1 MTRLTSWQCFV
12 HGIFPD
18 LHKVKAYGIFPRI
31 GWIGTR
37 WNRNAIPMYEPNETI
52 QISSNSSTQTHTHT
66 QTQRHHTI
74 GYIFCIPQPVRFL
87 IDDWVQGRSTRC
99 WQRKL
104 TTSCGSGDSSKSPK
118 LESGWKHFCGNG
130 LPTVCHWL
138 ATLHTK
144 HAEAWSNVN
153 GPSSKCWQTRQSN
166 FKRFKK
172 SIFWKQG
179 LSFGHVIMFTST

>member
-1 MTRLTSWQCFV
+1 MQYLCTNPMKLFKFHPIPV
-12 HGIFPD
+12 H
-18 LHKVKAYGIFPRI
+18 K
-31 GWIGTR
+31 
-37 WNRNAIPMYEPNETI
+37 
-52 QISSNSSTQTHTHT
+52 HTHIHRHRDIT
-66 QTQRHHTI
+66 QSD
-74 GYIFCIPQPVRFL
+74 IFFIPQPVRFL

-104 TTSCGSGDSSKSPK
+104 ITSCGSGDSSKSPK
-118 LESGWKHFCGNG
+118 LESGWKHGCGNG

-153 GPSSKCWQTRQSN
+153 CPSSKCWRTRQSN
-166 FKRFKK
+166 FKRFKHQT

-179 LSFGHVIMFTST
+179 LSFGHVMFTLT